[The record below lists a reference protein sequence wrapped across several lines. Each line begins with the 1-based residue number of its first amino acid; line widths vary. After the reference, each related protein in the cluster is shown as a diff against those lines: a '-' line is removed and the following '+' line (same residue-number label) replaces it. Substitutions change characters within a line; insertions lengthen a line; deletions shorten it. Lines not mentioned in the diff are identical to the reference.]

1 MCSEGNQAV
10 ALKHPI
16 NLKTMANLSPDYD
29 NSELLDQELTIED
42 LSDVSGGR
50 RAPASYE
57 RRCYYY
63 FEGYLRNRLLQ
74 QGRGVGCPI

>member
-16 NLKTMANLSPDYD
+16 NLKTMANLSPDCH

-42 LSDVSGGR
+42 LSDVSGGLLPFEVPENPGGEVPRWRGGGVICRWPWDVYR
-50 RAPASYE
+50 R
-57 RRCYYY
+57 
-63 FEGYLRNRLLQ
+63 
-74 QGRGVGCPI
+74 